1 MRLNRVSKVA
11 IGVAAAY
18 GIYSALGWWALPSGL
33 KWAASGPVSNLL
45 GRQLSIGEVRFNPW
59 TVELTARDIRLS
71 GRSEADKP
79 VTIGSLYANV
89 AALSSITRFGVVLDA
104 LSVDHLSGAL
114 SVDENGVTNFQD
126 VIDSIHKRFPPQPEK
141 PGEEPFRFSLNNVRL
156 SNSDFRISIPSHG
169 VDEQITEINLGIPFI
184 GSIGSDRNIN
194 VLPELRLKANGSAFE
209 AHGRS
214 LPFKDTRATQM
225 HFDLKDYSLP
235 HLARMLPLNAAV
247 SGGSVTAAADVTFA
261 QGTAKTPGTILIDFS
276 AEAKDFAMALKG
288 APAANSIAFSSLKVD
303 SAEIDLINRRAEVKS
318 VSLESPT
325 VRMQRLAD
333 GSLAWSGLIK
343 TASAK
348 AGEKPEE
355 AAAAGSA
362 QAPEA
367 EKKKDGS
374 EFAWVVRSAALE
386 GGRFLLEDQA
396 AHGARIDAESLTAAA
411 TNITMKEGE
420 TTPFEVSAR
429 LLGGSLRA
437 NGGIELGALR
447 GKAAVDAQRLALGKL
462 SGYAQSAGW
471 SLDGQATLK
480 TNLDFD
486 LSSEPLSVH
495 AQGDLGLKK
504 AALAQNGGS
513 SLDIRLESAR
523 AGQFDAAYKK
533 DLSLKFAKL
542 DLGDGH
548 FALPESGFSVDTSA
562 AARSLEL
569 GWAAESGRLDL
580 NARSLALTTP
590 ELKAGT
596 FEGRL
601 EKLNAESLRVGW
613 DGKTENAAVSGMK
626 LSAEG
631 TSLKAGSFSGTARGS
646 DAQNL
651 SVLWKGKAR
660 TLGVNAKAASVSG
673 GAFSASPV
681 QGGTDRIGLEGLR
694 IAVDTNPNGAV
705 DVGVERVSSQPSHIE
720 VAGDTPVKASLSS
733 LTVSGSAF
741 RLADR
746 ITFSAPDISA
756 DGVKSTV
763 DLFDFNAEHAALRGA
778 AFEKAAETSFRLDS
792 ADLAKAQ
799 AISPVNAARVSTLSD
814 TLAVRKFDW
823 QSGTAGHLTLES
835 AAARSSAFQIEG
847 GGARFGRVA
856 LASVTGV
863 NAPASGTVN
872 IGRIAIE
879 KPRYSIS
886 RDAKGNL
893 DIDPLLGKRGSAEKA
908 KKTREE
914 IKKKVAAEEKRV
926 GRQPNQPVRVGEFS
940 IRDGG
945 FAFIDKVVRPAGQFR
960 FGSLNVSVKPVVYGG
975 DNTPSTLT
983 ASALINGSSKLS
995 ITGSGSP
1002 FVDKGKL
1009 TAKGTL
1015 TAVSMPF
1022 FTPYSV
1028 HYVSYPIQKGNLSV
1042 KSDITMTD
1050 KTKIKADNHVV
1061 IEQLGWGPYIPNETS
1076 ISLPVT
1082 LATSLLTDGKG
1093 NIDFELPISGDLAD
1107 PQFSLSDLVLTGLKN
1122 LIIKVVASPVNLLAS
1137 LANFSTSSSS
1147 KPVLVPFLSGQSRLT
1162 ADQQSTVTQIV
1173 KALKE
1178 HPEAKL
1184 EITPLINQSGDSEA
1198 LHQRTYNGLLKVAQ
1212 STMPEKERSRE
1223 AAVRALFS
1231 MQFPKEDPK
1240 GLSVSEMESR
1250 LYKAVAP
1257 DRSNIGQL
1265 ADARCRHIARAVS
1278 EAGIKENRIFITG
1291 PEFDKKSTVGGVKLR
1306 FVR

>member
-45 GRQLSIGEVRFNPW
+45 GRKLSIGEVRFNPW

-247 SGGSVTAAADVTFA
+247 SSGSVTAAADVTFA

-276 AEAKDFAMALKG
+276 AEAKDFAMALNG

-303 SAEIDLINRRAEVKS
+303 SAEIDLINHKAEVKS
-318 VSLESPT
+318 VSLKSPS

-333 GSLAWSGLIK
+333 GSLGWSGLFK

-348 AGEKPEE
+348 ADEK
-355 AAAAGSA
+355 SA
-362 QAPEA
+362 EDAEA
-367 EKKKDGS
+367 EKKKGGS
-374 EFAWVVRSAALE
+374 DFAWVVRSAALE
-386 GGRFLLEDQA
+386 KGRFLLEDQA
-396 AHGARIDAESLTAAA
+396 AHGARIDADSLTAAA

-447 GKAAVDAQRLALGKL
+447 GKASVDAQRLALGKL
-462 SGYAQSAGW
+462 SGYAQNAGW

-513 SLDIRLESAR
+513 SLDIRLGSAR
-523 AGQFDAAYKK
+523 AAQFDAAYKK

-542 DLGDGH
+542 DLGEGH

-562 AARSLEL
+562 VARNLEL
-569 GWAAESGRLDL
+569 GWAAESGRIDL

-601 EKLNAESLRVGW
+601 DKFNADSLRADW
-613 DGKTENAAVSGMK
+613 DGRTENATVSGMK

-631 TSLKAGSFSGTARGS
+631 TSLKAGSFSATARGS

-651 SVLWKGKAR
+651 SVLWKGKAK
-660 TLGVNAKAASVSG
+660 TLGVTAKAASVSG
-673 GAFSASPV
+673 SSFSASPV

-694 IAVDTNPNGAV
+694 VAVDTNPNGAV
-705 DVGVERVSSQPSHIE
+705 DVGVERVNSQPSHIE

-733 LTVSGSAF
+733 LTVSGSSF

-746 ITFSAPDISA
+746 ITFSAPEISA

-763 DLFDFNAEHAALRGA
+763 DLFDFNTEHAALRGA
-778 AFEKAAETSFRLDS
+778 AFEKAAETSLSLDS

-814 TLAVRKFDW
+814 TLSVRKFNW
-823 QSGTAGHLTLES
+823 QSGASGHLTLES
-835 AAARSSAFQIEG
+835 ASARSSAFQVEG
-847 GGARFGRVA
+847 GGARFGRVD

-872 IGRIAIE
+872 IARIAIE

-908 KKTREE
+908 KQTREE
-914 IKKKVAAEEKRV
+914 IKKKVAAEEKRI

-940 IRDGG
+940 IKDGG
-945 FAFIDKVVRPAGQFR
+945 FTFVDKLVRPAGQFR

-1061 IEQLGWGPYIPNETS
+1061 IEQLGWGPFIPNETS

-1082 LATSLLTDGKG
+1082 LATSLLTDSKG
-1093 NIDFELPISGDLAD
+1093 NIDFDLPISGDLAD

-1178 HPEAKL
+1178 HPDAKL
-1184 EITPLINQSGDSEA
+1184 EITPLINQNGDSEA

-1223 AAVRALFS
+1223 AAVRALFA

-1257 DRSNIGQL
+1257 DRSNIGRL
-1265 ADARCRHIARAVS
+1265 ADARCRHIASAVS